1 VPPFHVDH
9 LEALAEERG
18 LKYPRHVLAQV
29 VAALDSG
36 KHIVLTGPPGTGK
49 TSLAYLLAELG
60 SQAFLCAGHL
70 AATASSE
77 WDTSHT
83 IGRYMDT
90 SSGPIFYPGLFVQ
103 ALEAGQ
109 WLVIDELN
117 RANADRAFG
126 PLFTVLANQAVTLP
140 FKRAGSSIPLSI
152 VPPGL
157 EPPHLTDPVRVPKAW
172 RLIAT
177 MNVFDRD
184 ALFRLSYALM
194 RRFAFVEVEAPSDE
208 VIRSLIDPRG
218 DVVARLLPLRQLK
231 SLGPALFID
240 SARFAARRLEDAGST
255 PSRVLYE
262 TFYSFFLPQLEQFD
276 ATEARQLFEV
286 LSPILDLPEQG
297 TLRRT
302 IRTVLGVNL
311 SELPAPGVTR
321 HWSRTRETPAGAAPG
336 ATDTWSNRAI
346 RDS

>member
-1 VPPFHVDH
+1 MPPFHVDH
-9 LEALAEERG
+9 LEALAEQRG
-18 LKYPRHVLAQV
+18 LKFPRHVLAQV

-49 TSLAYLLAELG
+49 TSLAYLVAELG

-152 VPPGL
+152 VPPSL
-157 EPPHLTDPVRVPKAW
+157 EPPPLTDPVKVPKAW

-240 SARFAARRLEDAGST
+240 SARFAARRLEDAGSARRGSSTRRSIRSSSPSSSSST
-255 PSRVLYE
+255 PRKRGSSSRCSRRSW
-262 TFYSFFLPQLEQFD
+262 TFRSKARSAAHSAPCSASTSANLP
-276 ATEARQLFEV
+276 
-286 LSPILDLPEQG
+286 P
-297 TLRRT
+297 
-302 IRTVLGVNL
+302 
-311 SELPAPGVTR
+311 PA
-321 HWSRTRETPAGAAPG
+321 
-336 ATDTWSNRAI
+336 
-346 RDS
+346 